1 MYMLIQLKVANFLS
15 IKDEVTFSMVAS
27 GIKEH
32 IDTNVFNARKDLK
45 LLKSAGIYGANASG
59 KSNLFQAMK
68 FMRYFILNSSKNM
81 QSGEKI
87 RVERFKLSSE
97 TDSKASLFEII
108 FISDNKRY
116 RYGFEVNQ
124 SNVVCEWLYYLLP
137 SKKKEEMLFY
147 REDDKYELG
156 KAFTEGKGLE
166 SKTRK
171 NALFLSVAAQFNG
184 TISES
189 VVTWFMNLSVV
200 SGLNQRYEIMSD
212 LLVED
217 KKLKNKILEYL
228 RIADMGIEDIVVE
241 KQQVDLETMPKEMHD
256 IFKTVKTL
264 MENQEVP
271 TVTSIKMLHKKY
283 DPDNN
288 VISLEQFDMERSE
301 SEGTKKLFSLL
312 APVVNALTLG
322 TILVVDE
329 LDSSL
334 HPLITLLIIQLFN
347 SNQYNPLNAQLIFN
361 THDTNLLSKKT
372 FRRDQIWF
380 AEKNKFGASTLYSLI
395 EFNVRYDASFEK
407 DYLQGRYGSI
417 PFIGQLDFDC
427 ELLPGEGDSLGN

>member
-1 MYMLIQLKVANFLS
+1 MLIQLKVANFLS

-116 RYGFEVNQ
+116 RYGFEVNP
-124 SNVVCEWLYYLLP
+124 SNVVSEWLYYLLP

-147 REDDKYELG
+147 REDDQYELG

-184 TISES
+184 AISEN
-189 VVTWFMNLSVV
+189 VVTWFTNLSVV

-212 LLVED
+212 LLVEN
-217 KKLKNKILEYL
+217 KNLKNKILEYL
-228 RIADMGIEDIVVE
+228 KIADMGIEDIVVE
-241 KQQVDLETMPKEMHD
+241 KQQVDIETMPKEMHD
-256 IFKTVKTL
+256 IFKAVKTL

-283 DPDNN
+283 DTDNK

-312 APVVNALTLG
+312 APVVNSLALG

-380 AEKNKFGASTLYSLI
+380 AERNKFGASTLYSLI

-417 PFIGQLDFDC
+417 PFIGKLDFDC
-427 ELLPGEGDSLGN
+427 ELLPGEGDSLGD

>member
-1 MYMLIQLKVANFLS
+1 MLIQLKVANFLS